1 MNHHN
6 QDHTKH
12 TGGSMTDRGLHPR
25 SLAELID
32 NWEWAGDGTLGEQ
45 IQEAAEA
52 HGFITAMEEA

>member
-1 MNHHN
+1 
-6 QDHTKH
+6 
-12 TGGSMTDRGLHPR
+12 MTDRGLHPR